1 MEQLV
6 RTIDQIGNA
15 VRRRRKSLNL
25 TQAEICQGTG
35 LRQATISSLEAGDS
49 GARLTTLLDV
59 LTALNLELVIRERTK
74 APRIEDIF

>member
-15 VRRRRKSLNL
+15 VRRRRKSLKL
-25 TQAEICQGTG
+25 TQHQLCEMSG

-49 GARLTTLLDV
+49 GARLKTLLDV
-59 LTALNLELVIRERTK
+59 LSALDLELVVRERTK
-74 APRIEDIF
+74 GPRIEDIF